1 MPNTDVAPN
10 GTRGTRELS
19 HGPLVRWRGL
29 TESADRRARAAGL
42 TILAIACVALVATQL
57 NYLVVG
63 DAHMII
69 VLAPITVCALL
80 YGPLAACATGA
91 LAGAAELVHAILLPL
106 DYYEKYFIV
115 PWNSIG
121 LFGLTGL
128 LMGLLFAL
136 VDRRGQRDT
145 WRRPASLAL
154 CCAIGSVLFTCF
166 FHQSTYLINSLMSYE
181 LPRDLLA
188 QLTGSHEVFSQALA
202 DFGLMALLSI
212 GADRA
217 TRFALEHESERSIRG
232 TFQFWL
238 GIVIFVA
245 YMVSSA
251 FAYTGISVMCR
262 GEAER
267 TLSAQLAYLEDQLA
281 VHDQMIEG
289 AARRFSASKAALAE
303 IHATSIQGIARGFVL
318 GNSGVTVVAEDG
330 MVVSSNVP
338 EYVGMS
344 FEDVVGSGLRDG
356 FDPDLYEQQYSSE
369 WAIGG
374 STLSYMRIAQI
385 GYARIAQ
392 KGNYQLLVALP
403 ATEVFKYRT
412 VLMLAVSLIFVGVF
426 AAIFVLAALLL
437 KNVVMRGFD
446 RTNETLSLITGGD
459 LTQVVDVHDSI
470 EFTRLSGGINATVG
484 ALRESIEEAEARI
497 ARELRTARAI
507 QENALPNTFPPFPQ
521 IDSFDI
527 YASMNPA
534 REVGGDFYDF
544 FLVDDHTLGFLIA
557 DVAGKGIPAALFMM
571 AAKTEIGNYLAGG
584 VEIAEAIQTA
594 NYHLC
599 IGNEAGMFVTVWAAT
614 LDYESGVLTY
624 VNAGHKPPIL
634 YHDGSWQWLR
644 KRSGL
649 FLGVFE
655 AARYTA
661 HTIKLDPHDKL
672 LLYTDGVTEA
682 FSAEDE
688 QFGEERLEQV
698 LAEHADEHPHAII
711 NDVRASIAQWT
722 MGTEQS
728 DDITMVALEYGIA
741 PEATGELTVPATLKS
756 LAQVTAF
763 IHDELT
769 QRLCPISVQSQID
782 VALEELL
789 VNVCNY
795 AYADQETP
803 GDMRI
808 NYVYGVSP
816 SKITIQITDWGV
828 PFNPLERADP
838 PTVSSVED
846 MRIGGLGIFM
856 AKRMVDDLSYIRD
869 NHANVV
875 AFHKVW

>member
-1 MPNTDVAPN
+1 MA
-10 GTRGTRELS
+10 
-19 HGPLVRWRGL
+19 
-29 TESADRRARAAGL
+29 SADGRARVAGL
-42 TILAIACVALVATQL
+42 TILAIACVAMVATQL
-57 NYLVVG
+57 NYLIVG
-63 DAHMII
+63 DAHMIV
-69 VLAPITVCALL
+69 VLAPITACALL
-80 YGPLAACATGA
+80 FGPVPAGAVGA
-91 LAGAAELVHAILLPL
+91 LAGAAELVHAIVLPL
-106 DYYEKYFIV
+106 DYYEKYLIA

-128 LMGLLFAL
+128 LMGLLFAW
-136 VDRRGQRDT
+136 VNERGTRRGWQRD
-145 WRRPASLAL
+145 ASLAL
-154 CCAIGSVLFTCF
+154 CCAIGSAFFTCF
-166 FHQSTYLINSLMSYE
+166 FHQSTYLINSIMSYE
-181 LPRDLLA
+181 LPRNLLA

-202 DFGLMALLSI
+202 NFGLMAMFSI
-212 GADRA
+212 GADHAVGLLQSRG
-217 TRFALEHESERSIRG
+217 SERTIRG

-238 GIVIFVA
+238 GIVVLIA

-251 FAYTGISVMCR
+251 FAYTGVSIMCR

-267 TLSAQLAYLEDQLA
+267 TLEAQLTYLEDQLA
-281 VHDQMIEG
+281 AHDKMIEG
-289 AARRFSASKAALAE
+289 AARRFSASDAALAE
-303 IHATSIQGIARGFVL
+303 IHATSMQSVARGFVL
-318 GNSGVTVVAEDG
+318 GDNGVTAVAEDG
-330 MVVSSNVP
+330 VVVSSNVP
-338 EYVGMS
+338 DYVGMP
-344 FEDVVGSGLRDG
+344 FEEIVGRGLRDG
-356 FDPDLYEQQYSSE
+356 FDPQLYDQRYSSE
-369 WAIGG
+369 WDMGG
-374 STLSYMRIAQI
+374 GMLSYMRVAQI

-392 KGNYQLLVALP
+392 RGDYQLLVALP
-403 ATEVFKYRT
+403 ATEVFRYRT
-412 VLMLAVSLIFVGVF
+412 VLMMVVSLIFLIVF
-426 AAIFVLAALLL
+426 ASVYVLAALLL

-459 LTQVVDVHDSI
+459 LSQVVDVHDSI

-497 ARELRTARAI
+497 ARELRTAQAI

-527 YASMNPA
+527 FATMNPA

-557 DVAGKGIPAALFMM
+557 DVSGKGIPAALFMM

-584 VEIAEAIQTA
+584 VELAEAIQTA

-599 IGNEAGMFVTVWAAT
+599 MGNETGMFVTVWAAT
-614 LDYESGVLTY
+614 FDYESGLLTY
-624 VNAGHKPPIL
+624 VNAGHNPPVL
-634 YHDGSWQWLR
+634 WHDGSWQWLR

-661 HTIKLDPHDKL
+661 HTIQLDPHDKL

-682 FSAEDE
+682 FSATDE
-688 QFGEERLEQV
+688 PYGEERLERV
-698 LAEHADEHPHAII
+698 LAEHEDEHPHAII

-722 MGTEQS
+722 KGAEQS
-728 DDITMVALEYGIA
+728 DDITMLALEYGIA

-756 LAQVTAF
+756 LAQVATF

-769 QRLCPISVQSQID
+769 RRLCPISVQGQID

-795 AYADQETP
+795 AYADQDSP

-816 SKITIQITDWGV
+816 SKITIQITDWGI
-828 PFNPLERADP
+828 PFNPLEREEP
-838 PTVSSVED
+838 PMITSSEN
-846 MRIGGLGIFM
+846 MRVGGLGIFM

-869 NHANVV
+869 NDANVV